1 MKPYISMRPLKNG
14 NLCSSSRKAIIL
26 TSPVRSARPTGQAG
40 IYRIFRGLK
49 FEPDLSACNA
59 QAGAEIGHKV
69 PFCKGLIILTVLSIL
84 FSSVAFAERLAVSSV
99 TANIRSGPGTNHDI
113 LWKVE
118 KYHPLFI
125 LKKTNVWYHFRDFE
139 EDEGWIHESLVNKTP
154 TVITNS
160 ATANI
165 RSGPGTKNKI
175 LFTVDKGIPFKILKR
190 KGKWINIQHAD
201 GDKGWIH
208 KSLVW

>member
-1 MKPYISMRPLKNG
+1 VLKLFTNSLITIKSAKETTFKMKPYIT
-14 NLCSSSRKAIIL
+14 IL
-26 TSPVRSARPTGQAG
+26 T
-40 IYRIFRGLK
+40 I
-49 FEPDLSACNA
+49 
-59 QAGAEIGHKV
+59 
-69 PFCKGLIILTVLSIL
+69 LSIL
-84 FSSVAFAERLAVSSV
+84 FSSTAFAERLAVSSP
-99 TANIRSGPGTNHDI
+99 TANIRSGPGTNYDI

-125 LKKTNVWYHFRDFE
+125 LKKNNGWYHFRDFE

-154 TVITNS
+154 TVITKS
-160 ATANI
+160 ETANI

-175 LFTVDKGIPFKILKR
+175 LFTVDMGIPFKVLKR
-190 KGKWINIQHAD
+190 KGKWIRIEHAD